1 MLTQACFP
9 AALAALS
16 SKANVETAALTPT
29 HGREALEPRLFL
41 LASSGARLVR
51 RA

>member
-9 AALAALS
+9 AALAEPS

-29 HGREALEPRLFL
+29 HGRGALEDRLFL
-41 LASSGARLVR
+41 LASAGARLVR
-51 RA
+51 CA